1 MNSNTRHNTDRTEP
15 DENSPQEYDVVI
27 VGSGPA
33 GAAAAL
39 FCARAELETLLVANG
54 RSTLQKCAYVENYLG
69 FPAGIE
75 PQSLL
80 DLARAHVEQTDC
92 TVRTETVDGVTQ
104 QDDTLVVDC
113 DGEAVTTE
121 ELLAASWSK
130 SEYLDGLGVEKEQEE
145 DGPVDEIV
153 TDEDG
158 RTNVPGVWAAG
169 RITGTHHQALVNA
182 GDGARVALNLI
193 ETFRPSYYNDW
204 VVPDGYYASFDRE
217 IPTGV
222 EEIDHEE
229 RQRRANAG
237 QKWMRE
243 FF

>member
-1 MNSNTRHNTDRTEP
+1 MTTTTA
-15 DENSPQEYDVVI
+15 DVVI

-39 FCARAELETLLVANG
+39 FCARAELETVLIANG

-92 TVRTETVDGVTQ
+92 TVRTETVYGVDR
-104 QDDTLVVDC
+104 QDDSLVVDC
-113 DGEAVTTE
+113 GAETFRTDQ
-121 ELLAASWSK
+121 LLAASWSE
-130 SEYLDGLGVEKEQEE
+130 SEYLDDLGVQTAQEE

-158 RTNVPGVWAAG
+158 RTNVDGVWAAG

-193 ETFRPSYYNDW
+193 ETVRPEYYNDW
-204 VVPDGYYASFDRE
+204 VAPDGYYASYDRE
-217 IPTGV
+217 IPVGV
-222 EEIDHEE
+222 EEIDHDE
-229 RQRRANAG
+229 RQRRASAG
-237 QKWMRE
+237 REWMRE
-243 FF
+243 FFEQ

>member
-1 MNSNTRHNTDRTEP
+1 MTQTQT
-15 DENSPQEYDVVI
+15 DVVI

-33 GAAAAL
+33 GAAATL
-39 FCARAELETLLVANG
+39 FCARAELETLLIANG

-92 TVRTETVDGVTQ
+92 TVRTETVYGVDRQ
-104 QDDTLVVDC
+104 EQSLVVDC
-113 DGEAVTTE
+113 GGETFSTDQ
-121 ELLAASWSK
+121 LLAASWSE
-130 SEYLDGLGVEKEQEE
+130 SDYLEELGVQREQEE
-145 DGPVDEIV
+145 DGPIDQIV

-158 RTNVPGVWAAG
+158 QTNVPGVWAAG

-193 ETFRPSYYNDW
+193 ETVRPEYYNDW
-204 VVPDGYYASFDRE
+204 IAPEGYYASYDRE

-222 EEIDHEE
+222 EEIDHDE
-229 RQRRANAG
+229 RQRRAKAG
-237 QKWMRE
+237 REWMRE
-243 FF
+243 FFQE